1 LEINKNEKKK
11 TLSFIRKIISS
22 NKKKALI
29 CDNCQINK
37 KNKKKK
43 RFFSSSWKSNKNA
56 FFFDFF
62 AKFTFKIL
70 IYLGIFLIKDCVR
83 DQLCG

>member
-37 KNKKKK
+37 KNKKK
-43 RFFSSSWKSNKNA
+43 RDFFLLHGRVIKTP